1 MRAMHMTN
9 YPPGT
14 SRRDL
19 ERAGIITHPVDCPE
33 CDATVNEGEDHEE
46 WCECELTLDEM
57 AEYWAE
63 EQHTTEYDPIEHK
76 DR

>member
-1 MRAMHMTN
+1 MN

-19 ERAGIITHPVDCPE
+19 ERAGIIEGPPIRCPQ
-33 CDATVNEGEDHEE
+33 CDVVVSEGESHED
-46 WCECELTLDEM
+46 WCECELNQEEM

-63 EQHTTEYDPIEHK
+63 QNMGAEK
-76 DR
+76 ADRKEL